1 MKRKGKDLENII
13 KLIEETLKDSS
24 QTKVYSNHK
33 IKNTSDRYREFD
45 VFIESKVSGHDIKI
59 AIECK
64 DYKSPVSVEKIEAFE
79 TKCNRIK
86 SINKKVFVS
95 SNGFQLDAI
104 NAARELGIELQTA
117 SKLEPNQI
125 KNWFPIIKLNIKLVS
140 GGFAEVHIDVDESYF
155 EKHGTKLL
163 GKFLKDDKEV
173 LLNDYAVEFYIKER
187 VNINKFA
194 HLQWM
199 RLSEENQKNA
209 FPVSTKFE
217 ANDLIYIDHEN
228 APHKVIGITAT
239 YLIQFEH
246 ELMQP
251 SHSISLDSITGDHK
265 AQTITIDLE
274 DGAKGTFVR
283 TSDNKTTVYLNGPD
297 GSLKH
302 LKLLATYDPK
312 TDKFDI
318 K

>member
-1 MKRKGKDLENII
+1 MKKKGKDLENII
-13 KLIEETLKDSS
+13 RLIEESLKDSS

-33 IKNTSDRYREFD
+33 IKNASDRYREFD

-64 DYKSPVSVEKIEAFE
+64 DYNTAVSVEKIEAFE

-95 SNGFQLDAI
+95 SNGFQVDAI
-104 NAARELGIELQTA
+104 NAAKELGIELQTA

-140 GGFAEVHIDVDESYF
+140 GGSAEVHIDVDESYF
-155 EKHGTKLL
+155 EKHGTQFL

-173 LLNDYAVEFYIKER
+173 LLNDYAVEFYNKER
-187 VNINKFA
+187 ANINQFA

-199 RLSEENQKNA
+199 KLSEENQQKP
-209 FPVSTKFE
+209 FPVSAKFE
-217 ANDLIYIDHEN
+217 VNDLLYVDHEN
-228 APHKVIGITAT
+228 LSHKVIGVTAT
-239 YLIQFEH
+239 YLILFEH

-251 SHSISLDSITGDHK
+251 SHSASLDTITGDHK

-274 DGAKGTFVR
+274 DGGKGTFVK
-283 TSDNKTTVYLNGPD
+283 TADNKTTVYLNGPD

-312 TDKFDI
+312 TNKLDI

>member
-1 MKRKGKDLENII
+1 MEKKGKNLENII

-24 QTKVYSNHK
+24 QTKVYCNHK

-104 NAARELGIELQTA
+104 NAAKEFGIELQIA
-117 SKLEPNQI
+117 SKLESNQI
-125 KNWFPIIKLNIKLVS
+125 KNWFPITKLNIKLLS
-140 GGFAEVHIDVDESYF
+140 GGSAEIYIDADESYF
-155 EKHGTKLL
+155 KKHGNQLL
-163 GKFLKDDKEV
+163 GKFYMNDEEILI
-173 LLNDYAVEFYIKER
+173 NDYALNFYNKER
-187 VNINKFA
+187 VNINQFA
-194 HLQWM
+194 HSQWM
-199 RLSEENQKNA
+199 RLSEGNQKNA
-209 FPVSTKFE
+209 FPISAILE
-217 ANDLIYIDHEN
+217 ANDLIYIDHETVSR
-228 APHKVIGITAT
+228 KVTGINAT

-246 ELMQP
+246 ELIHP
-251 SHSISLDSITGDHK
+251 SQSISLDSITGDHK

-274 DGAKGTFVR
+274 GGAKGTFVK

-297 GSLKH
+297 GTLRH
-302 LKLLATYDPK
+302 LKLLVTYDQK
-312 TDKFDI
+312 KDNLT
-318 K
+318 